1 MSANGQKRRLKN
13 KSERNRQEIKTPWP
27 KNPRAQSDNRSHDC
41 REKTKRRNDEKL
53 SIHQEG
59 QV

>member
-1 MSANGQKRRLKN
+1 MTPNGQECRLKN
-13 KSERNRQEIKTPWP
+13 KSEPNRQEIKLPRP
-27 KNPRAQSDNRSHDC
+27 KNPRAQSDNRPHDC

-59 QV
+59 QM